1 MKRSLWLVA
10 FLVVIGAFAG
20 FQQFQSWSLNKPQTN
35 PQAPEGGTGSSQRRA
50 IGAGG
55 QAGGRSRGGEAVP
68 VMVAI
73 AVQKAVPIQIRAVG
87 NVEPYT
93 TVSVKS
99 QVTGVLNQAHFKE
112 GQDVKKGQLLFT
124 IDPRPF
130 DAALKQAEAN
140 LARDTAQVKNLREQL
155 RRYAE
160 LVEKQYVSRE
170 QYDQIK
176 ANADAAESVVDA
188 DKAAVDNA
196 KVQLSYCYIYSPVN
210 GRVGSLLI
218 NAGNLIRL
226 NDGAPLVVIN
236 QINPINVTFAVP
248 EQHLA
253 DLKRHM
259 TSGKLKADARFQ
271 SDEGRPEQGILAFV
285 DNAVD
290 RSTGTIKLKAEFANQ
305 ERRLW
310 PGQFVN
316 VALTLT
322 TQGDAVVIP
331 SEAVQVGQEG
341 QHVFVVKEDKRV
353 EVRPVTLGSTAA
365 GEAIIAK
372 GLAVGEQVVREG
384 QFLLGPGSRV
394 EVRDPAASVTEE
406 TKSEG
411 KQGRG
416 ERTKRDGTR
425 AEAKRGAS

>member
-1 MKRSLWLVA
+1 MKRSLWLLA
-10 FLVVIGAFAG
+10 FLVVVGGFAG
-20 FQQFQSWSLNKPQTN
+20 FQQYQSWSHNSPKGDADAKPG
-35 PQAPEGGTGSSQRRA
+35 EGGQRAARGGQS
-50 IGAGG
+50 GAGG
-55 QAGGRSRGGEAVP
+55 GQKPAAGRTREAVP
-68 VMVAI
+68 VLVAT
-73 AVQKAVPIQIRAVG
+73 AVQKAVPLQLRAVG
-87 NVEPYT
+87 NVEAYT

-130 DAALKQAEAN
+130 EAALKQAEAN
-140 LARDTAQVKNLREQL
+140 LARDAAQLKNLREQV

-160 LVEKQYVSRE
+160 LVDKQYVSRE

-176 ANADAAESVVDA
+176 TNADAAESVVDA

-210 GRVGSLLI
+210 GRVGSLLV
-218 NAGNLIRL
+218 NEGNLVRV
-226 NDGAPLVVIN
+226 NDGAPLVIIN
-236 QINPINVTFAVP
+236 QINPINVTFSVP

-259 TSGKLKADARFQ
+259 AASRLKADATFQ
-271 SDEGRPEQGILAFV
+271 SVEGRPEQGFLAFV

-290 RSTGTIKLKAEFANQ
+290 RSTGTIKLKAEFVNS

-316 VALTLT
+316 ISLTLA

-331 SEAVQVGQEG
+331 SEAIQVGPEG
-341 QHVFVVKEDKRV
+341 QQVFVVKEDKRV
-353 EVRPVTLGSTAA
+353 EMRAVTLGRTQG
-365 GEAIIAK
+365 GEAVVAK
-372 GLAVGEQVVREG
+372 GLSAGEVVVREG

-394 EVRDPAASVTEE
+394 EIKELAKGDGKADGG
-406 TKSEG
+406 EG
-411 KQGRG
+411 KKRGRG
-416 ERTKRDGTR
+416 KEKAK
-425 AEAKRGAS
+425 AEERGAS

>member
-1 MKRSLWLVA
+1 MKRSLWVLA
-10 FLVVIGAFAG
+10 FLLVVGGFAG
-20 FQQFQSWSLNKPQTN
+20 LQQYQSWSLNKPQNETQGKSEKDAG
-35 PQAPEGGTGSSQRRA
+35 PAQGRRA
-50 IGAGG
+50 GAGA
-55 QAGGRSRGGEAVP
+55 AGGGRTRGSELVP
-68 VMVAI
+68 VVVVT
-73 AVQKAVPIQIRAVG
+73 AVQKAVPLDLRAVG
-87 NVEPYT
+87 NVEAYS

-140 LARDTAQVKNLREQL
+140 LARDTAQVRNLREQV

-176 ANADAAESVVDA
+176 TNADAAESVVDA
-188 DKAAVDNA
+188 DKAAVENA

-210 GRVGSLLI
+210 GRVGSLLV
-218 NAGNLIRL
+218 NEGNLVRV

-259 TSGKLKADARFQ
+259 AGGRLQVDATFQ
-271 SDEGRPEQGILAFV
+271 SDGGRSERGFLAFV

-290 RSTGTIKLKAEFANQ
+290 RSTGTIKLKAEFTNA

-316 VALTLT
+316 VILTLA
-322 TQGDAVVIP
+322 TQGDAVVVP
-331 SEAVQVGQEG
+331 SEAVQIGPEG
-341 QHVFVVKEDKRV
+341 QQVFVVKDDNRV
-353 EVRPVTLGSTAA
+353 ELRAVTVGRTQE
-365 GEAIIAK
+365 GETVIAK
-372 GLAVGEQVVREG
+372 GLSAGEVVVREG

-394 EVRDPAASVTEE
+394 ETKNLAREAGKTEDSGAA
-406 TKSEG
+406 TKRG
-411 KQGRG
+411 GGRG
-416 ERTKRDGTR
+416 KTR
-425 AEAKRGAS
+425 AEGQGAS

>member
-20 FQQFQSWSLNKPQTN
+20 FQQYQSWSHNKPKDAST
-35 PQAPEGGTGSSQRRA
+35 AKTAEGSAR
-50 IGAGG
+50 GAGG
-55 QAGGRSRGGEAVP
+55 GAGQRQGGGRAREAVP
-68 VMVAI
+68 VVVVT
-73 AVQKAVPIQIRAVG
+73 AVQKAVPLQLRAVG
-87 NVEPYT
+87 NVEAYAI
-93 TVSVKS
+93 VSVKS

-130 DAALKQAEAN
+130 EAALKQAEAN
-140 LARDTAQVKNLREQL
+140 LARDTAQVRNLREQV

-160 LVEKQYVSRE
+160 LVDKQYVSRE

-176 ANADAAESVVDA
+176 ANADAAEAVVDA
-188 DKAAVDNA
+188 DKAAVENA

-210 GRVGSLLI
+210 GRVGSLLVYE
-218 NAGNLIRL
+218 GNLVRV
-226 NDGAPLVVIN
+226 NDGSPLVVIN
-236 QINPINVTFAVP
+236 QINPINVSFAVP

-259 TSGKLKADARFQ
+259 AGGKLHVAATFQ
-271 SDEGRPEQGILAFV
+271 SDENRPEQGILAFV

-290 RSTGTIKLKAEFANQ
+290 RSTGTIKLKAEFTNS

-316 VALTLT
+316 VALTLA
-322 TQGDAVVIP
+322 TQSDAVVVP
-331 SEAVQVGQEG
+331 SEAIQVGPEG
-341 QHVFVVKEDKRV
+341 QQVFVVKEDQRV
-353 EVRPVTLGSTAA
+353 EMRPVTVGRTQEGL
-365 GEAIIAK
+365 AIVAK
-372 GLAVGEQVVREG
+372 GLKPGEIVVREG

-394 EVRDPAASVTEE
+394 EIKDLAKSEE
-406 TKSEG
+406 TKAEG
-411 KQGRG
+411 AGEGRKRGRG
-416 ERTKRDGTR
+416 REKAKAEERS
-425 AEAKRGAS
+425 AS